1 MLGTVTTS
9 IASILGGGILKSV
22 KQNLLTIGVVGAV
35 VAGALMWRTDLI
47 EKGENRAVKRIEKQ
61 EQKRAKVIRSAGA
74 KSRDDRVR
82 GIVDPNVI
90 D

>member
-1 MLGTVTTS
+1 MNIVPIVLSFITGD
-9 IASILGGGILKSV
+9 LFKSV
-22 KQNLLTIGVVGAV
+22 KDNLLTIGVVGAIV
-35 VAGALMWRTDLI
+35 VGALMWRTDLI

-82 GIVDPNVI
+82 GIVDPQCY
-90 D
+90 